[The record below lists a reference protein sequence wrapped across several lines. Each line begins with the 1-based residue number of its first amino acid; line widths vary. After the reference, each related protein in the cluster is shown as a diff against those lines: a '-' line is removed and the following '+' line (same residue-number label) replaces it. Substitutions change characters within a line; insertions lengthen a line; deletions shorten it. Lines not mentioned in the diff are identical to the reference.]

1 MGQPVVLQVELHEGG
16 EVAELEA
23 LEPLDGIVLQ
33 VQHLKLCEAVK
44 GLVVDGLDAAA
55 VEEEVDDPLAA
66 DEGLALE
73 RAHKVVAVQVDG
85 GGVHGD
91 EGRHVEVAPLR
102 ALDDVAGPAVV
113 VVASAAL
120 RRRYLSNT

>member
-1 MGQPVVLQVELHEGG
+1 MCLCVSHLCQ
-16 EVAELEA
+16 A
-23 LEPLDGIVLQ
+23 LEG
-33 VQHLKLCEAVK
+33 
-44 GLVVDGLDAAA
+44 VVGHHPDLAA
-55 VEEEVDDPLAA
+55 VEEHRGDAPPPDEARVAQLA
-66 DEGLALE
+66 
-73 RAHKVVAVQVDG
+73 HVVPVQVHG

-120 RRRYLSNT
+120 RRGYLSNT